1 MGRMAGLVVLVCTAA
16 AAWTYRHELLTYL
29 PLPELARSAHA
40 RYAAAIRTRGLART
54 ELGRA
59 WLDRAESVLDDPSVA
74 APGFTR
80 QGVFDATNGAAAWR
94 FPARRGQRIAIAAEF
109 DGELFLDLVDD
120 EGAVVASAGGDRGV
134 EVTYDVEADDALV
147 LRAQPEL
154 LRGGPYAVR
163 HQAEAAFAFP
173 VQGVPSRAVGGVFG
187 DPRDGGRRSHEG
199 IDIFAKRGTAAVAA
213 ADGWITGAATNRLG
227 GNVVWL
233 WSPSRRVALY
243 YAHLDRQAVTRGQ
256 RVEAGEV
263 VGYVGTTGNARGTS
277 PHLHFGIYAS
287 GEGAI
292 DPLPWVCDPPC
303 GERLMHTLPRQ
314 VRNR

>member
-1 MGRMAGLVVLVCTAA
+1 MLGLVVLGSAAA
-16 AAWTYRHELLTYL
+16 AAWTHRQELLTYL
-29 PLPELARSAHA
+29 PLPEIARSAHA
-40 RYAAAIRTRGLART
+40 RYAAAIHTRGLAST

-59 WLDRAESVLDDPSVA
+59 WLDRAESVLDDASA
-74 APGFTR
+74 TAPGFTR
-80 QGVFDATNGAAAWR
+80 QGVFDARVGAAAWR
-94 FPARRGQRIAIAAEF
+94 FPARRGQRIAIAAAF
-109 DGELFLDLVDD
+109 DGELFLDLIDD
-120 EGAVVASAGGDRGV
+120 EGAVVASAGGDRNV
-134 EVTYDVEADDALV
+134 EVTYDVEEDDPLI

-154 LRGGPYAVR
+154 LRGGPYELR
-163 HQAEAAFAFP
+163 HRAEAAFAFP
-173 VQGVPSRAVGGVFG
+173 VQDVPPRAVSGVFG

-199 IDIFAKRGTAAVAA
+199 IDIFAKRGTPAVAA
-213 ADGWITGAATNRLG
+213 VDGWITGAATNRLG

-233 WSPSRRVALY
+233 WSPARRVALY
-243 YAHLDRQAVTRGQ
+243 YAHLDRRTVTRGQ
-256 RVEAGEV
+256 RVEAGDV

-303 GERLMHTLPRQ
+303 GERLMHNLPRQ